1 MPSTAG
7 NDRQQQ
13 QHARFIDKRD
23 FDANRPLLLRDSED
37 DGDDDDDERDGANGH
52 GHGHGRDAGYR
63 QYHRRSRD
71 DGDDGSVLDE
81 VVTEIVKRDRKLLRR
96 RVVGIMSFIWGVGS
110 ALCAGSITAFSL
122 YGPLLQTR
130 LNYTQFRVN
139 AVAVAAEIAMYLPVP
154 FFGYLCDRYTPGPIS
169 LASAFLFG
177 PGYLLAAFTYK
188 SGPPVD
194 AGGNGWSFAVML
206 LAFVGVGAG
215 TCCMYLA
222 AVTTCAKNFGRGKHK
237 GIMLAMPIAAF
248 GLSGMWQSQ
257 VGTHLLYERG
267 PGGQKGDVDVF
278 RYFLFLAI
286 LLFVVGVGGTFA
298 LRIVDEEELID
309 EAVEELER
317 SGVIDEGDFFR
328 SREEVRA
335 ALSSSSVSYGTM
347 EAGGGTGAGAG
358 STPDT
363 LVEDD
368 SQSLTLSQE
377 ESRDRME
384 EERRKK
390 NWLLNQETRLFLK
403 DKTMWWLAVGF
414 FLITGPGEAFINN
427 VGTIIPTL
435 TPPSSPPTLP
445 PPAGNPATHVTIIAL
460 TSTLARLLTGY
471 LSDLFAPSPTHS
483 HLQPTSPTLS
493 FTTSSFPRPNSHQ
506 QHHHHQTPTLLT
518 RHPLTLSRL
527 TFLLPSAFLLSLG
540 FLYLATPLPL
550 QHPATFPLTTAL
562 VGLGYG
568 AAFALVPIVIS
579 VVWGV
584 ENFGTN
590 WGVVAMFP
598 AAGAAVWGAVYSG
611 GYERAVGGGADAGA
625 GGQCVGWGC
634 YGFWAIGCMVSVW
647 VAMGLWGVAWRGWKG
662 RGVVV

>member
-1 MPSTAG
+1 MPALNNT
-7 NDRQQQ
+7 R
-13 QHARFIDKRD
+13 HARISDKRD
-23 FDANRPLLLRDSED
+23 FDANRPLLLRDTEDEDDGD
-37 DGDDDDDERDGANGH
+37 DGDDDDDRTNRDGQG
-52 GHGHGRDAGYR
+52 AGFFR
-63 QYHRRSRD
+63 QYGRSSNGYAD
-71 DGDDGSVLDE
+71 DGDDGASVFDG
-81 VVTEIVKRDRKLLRR
+81 VVYEIRERDRKLMKQQ
-96 RVVGIMSFIWGVGS
+96 VVRILSFIWGVGS

-130 LNYTQFRVN
+130 LHYSQFRVN
-139 AVAVAAEIAMYLPVP
+139 AVAVSAAVSMYLPVA

-169 LASAFLFG
+169 LISAFLFG

-194 AGGNGWSFAVML
+194 AGGTGWPFAVMII
-206 LAFVGVGAG
+206 AFIGVGAG

-237 GIMLAMPIAAF
+237 GIVLALPIAAF

-278 RYFLFLAI
+278 KYFLFLGI
-286 LLFVVGVGGTFA
+286 LLIVVGIGGTFA
-298 LRIVDEEELID
+298 LRIVDEEEMID

-317 SGVIDEGDFFR
+317 SGILDESDFFR

-335 ALSSSSVSYGTM
+335 AMSSSSVSYGTM
-347 EAGGGTGAGAG
+347 DGSAAEAGAG
-358 STPDT
+358 GPP
-363 LVEDD
+363 EDD
-368 SQSLTLSQE
+368 SQSLALSQE
-377 ESRDRME
+377 EWQDQQK

-414 FLITGPGEAFINN
+414 FLITGPGEAYINN

-435 TPPSSPPTLP
+435 TPPSHPPNLP
-445 PPAGNPATHVTIIAL
+445 PPAGSPASHVTSIAL
-460 TSTLARLLTGY
+460 TSTIARLLTGY
-471 LSDLFAPSPTHS
+471 LSDLFAPSPVPHS
-483 HLQPTSPTLS
+483 HLQSFSPS
-493 FTTSSFPRPNSHQ
+493 ITTQPQPPPSLIR
-506 QHHHHQTPTLLT
+506 
-518 RHPLTLSRL
+518 RITLSRL
-527 TFLLPSAFLLSLG
+527 TFLLPSALLLSLG
-540 FLYLATPLPL
+540 FLFLATPLPL
-550 QHPATFPLTTAL
+550 SFPQSFHVTTAL
-562 VGLGYG
+562 IGLGYG
-568 AAFALVPIVIS
+568 ASFALVPIIIS

-598 AAGAAVWGAVYSG
+598 AAGAAVWGAVYSA
-611 GYERAVGGGADAGA
+611 GYEAARRVGGGDGD
-625 GGQCVGWGC
+625 GNQQCVGWGC
-634 YGFWAIGCMVSVW
+634 YGFWALGCAASVW
-647 VAMGLWGVAWRGWKG
+647 VAIGLWAVAWKGWRQ